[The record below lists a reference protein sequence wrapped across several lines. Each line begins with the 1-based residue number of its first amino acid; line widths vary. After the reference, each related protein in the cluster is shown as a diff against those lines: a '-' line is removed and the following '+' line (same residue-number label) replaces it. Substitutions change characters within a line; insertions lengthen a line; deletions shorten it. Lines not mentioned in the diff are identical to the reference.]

1 MAVSLAIF
9 EFVFEVFEDVAYNF
23 FRTGFVVFFL
33 PVFENRLKSIFYHM
47 LGAYSSQFS
56 EDFCPFAVEEISCSE
71 KGYVFFKRPL
81 SSFDVGVKVVEPFFP
96 ALLEWAIELSL
107 RGAEELVGDESP
119 FIGVFFLVH
128 DACE

>member
-1 MAVSLAIF
+1 
-9 EFVFEVFEDVAYNF
+9 
-23 FRTGFVVFFL
+23 
-33 PVFENRLKSIFYHM
+33 M

-56 EDFCPFAVEEISCSE
+56 EDFCPFAVKEFSSSE

-81 SSFDVGVKVVEPFFP
+81 SSFDVRIKVVEPFFS
-96 ALLEWAIELSL
+96 ALLEGSIEFSF

-128 DACE
+128 DTCE